1 MEITGYIT
9 TAIIVLG
16 MFIEIVPVKISPLNW
31 IGNRLHRDLN
41 TKIDTLETHVDQI
54 EIDTIRNRI
63 LSYDALIRRGEH
75 LKEYQYK
82 SCFCDIDKWRD
93 FHLKYPQLNGMIDV
107 AIENIKEAYKKEK
120 FDD

>member
-9 TAIIVLG
+9 TAILILG
-16 MFIEIVPVKISPLNW
+16 MFVEIVPVKFSPLNW

-41 TKIDTLETHVDQI
+41 SKIDTLETHVDQI

-63 LSYDALIRRGEH
+63 LSYDALIRKGEH
-75 LKEYQYK
+75 LKHYQYK
-82 SCFCDIDKWRD
+82 ACFVDIDKWVA
-93 FHLKYPQLNGMIDV
+93 FHKKYPELNGMIDV

-120 FDD
+120 F